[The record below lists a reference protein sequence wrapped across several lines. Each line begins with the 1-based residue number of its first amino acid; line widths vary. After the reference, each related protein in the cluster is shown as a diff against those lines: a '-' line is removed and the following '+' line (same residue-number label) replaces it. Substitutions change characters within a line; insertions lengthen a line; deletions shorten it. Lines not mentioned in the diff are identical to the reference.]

1 MRKLQR
7 FTVRT
12 LAVTGL
18 VLTTGLLTAG
28 ARAGNAP
35 APFTPSQTKFVL
47 PGGEVVIGQIISYE
61 GEMYLVRL
69 PRGMMLL
76 RKDYP
81 VAMKSLRS
89 SGRVAHESMPKKPIL

>member
-7 FTVRT
+7 FTVRV
-12 LAVTGL
+12 LAVAG
-18 VLTTGLLTAG
+18 VALTVGLLSAG

-47 PGGEVVIGQIISYE
+47 PGGEVIIGQIVSYE
-61 GEMYLVRL
+61 GEMFLVRL

-76 RKDYP
+76 RKDFP

-89 SGRVAHESMPKKPIL
+89 GGRGAHEASPKKPIL